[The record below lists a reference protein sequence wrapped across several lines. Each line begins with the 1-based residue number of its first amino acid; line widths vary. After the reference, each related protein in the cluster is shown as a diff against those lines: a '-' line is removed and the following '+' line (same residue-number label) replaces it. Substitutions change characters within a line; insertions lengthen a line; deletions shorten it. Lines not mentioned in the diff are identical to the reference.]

1 MNIYTLLKLL
11 GLIIIVLTSI
21 ILPLSLLESSIADLT
36 NEFIEWSGTNQFLNS
51 ILIIF
56 ALAADV
62 FLPIPNGVTNTFAGA
77 ILGFYLSIPVIWI
90 GLTLGSIIGF
100 AIGKYAAKPLAKKIL
115 SQEDLERSE
124 EVSKKFGV
132 SILLIARP
140 APALAEISTVA
151 AGLAGMKWSTFLT
164 IMIVS
169 NLLIAVVYAFIGT
182 AALTSQS
189 ASIALIGIAVIPF
202 LFWLFSKKI
211 FLKFNV
217 YCFDGLHNPS

>member
-1 MNIYTLLKLL
+1 M
-11 GLIIIVLTSI
+11 
-21 ILPLSLLESSIADLT
+21 ADLT
-36 NEFIEWSGTNQFLNS
+36 NEFIEWSGKNQFLNS
-51 ILIIF
+51 ILVIF

-77 ILGFYLSIPVIWI
+77 ILGFYLSIPIIWI

-124 EVSKKFGV
+124 EVAKKFGV

-164 IMIVS
+164 VMIVS
-169 NLLIAVVYAFIGT
+169 NFLISVVYASIGT
-182 AALTSQS
+182 AALTNQS
-189 ASIALIGIAVIPF
+189 ASIAFIGIALIPF
-202 LFWLFSKKI
+202 FFWLLAKRYF
-211 FLKFNV
+211 
-217 YCFDGLHNPS
+217 

>member
-11 GLIIIVLTSI
+11 GFVIIVLTSI

-36 NEFIEWSGTNQFLNS
+36 DGFITWSGNNQFLNS
-51 ILIIF
+51 ILVIF

-115 SQEDLERSE
+115 SQEDLKRSE
-124 EVSKKFGV
+124 EVAKKFGV

-151 AGLAGMKWSTFLT
+151 AGLAGMKWSTFL
-164 IMIVS
+164 IVMIVS
-169 NLLIAVVYAFIGT
+169 NFLISVVYAFIGT

-189 ASIALIGIAVIPF
+189 ASIAFIGIAFIPF
-202 LFWLFSKKI
+202 FFCLLAKRYF
-211 FLKFNV
+211 
-217 YCFDGLHNPS
+217 

>member
-1 MNIYTLLKLL
+1 MNIYNLLKLL
-11 GLIIIVLTSI
+11 GFIIIFLTSI

-36 NEFIEWSGTNQFLNS
+36 NDFIVWSGNNQFLNS
-51 ILIIF
+51 LLVIF

-62 FLPIPNGVTNTFAGA
+62 FLPIPNGVTNTFAGV
-77 ILGFYLSIPVIWI
+77 ILGFYLSIPVIWM

-124 EVSKKFGV
+124 EVAKKFGV
-132 SILLIARP
+132 SIILIARP

-164 IMIVS
+164 VMIVS

-189 ASIALIGIAVIPF
+189 ASMAFIGIAVIPF
-202 LFWLFSKKI
+202 LFWLLAKRYF
-211 FLKFNV
+211 
-217 YCFDGLHNPS
+217 

>member
-1 MNIYTLLKLL
+1 MTKTLLKFL

-36 NEFIEWSGTNQFLNS
+36 NEFIEWSGNNQFLNS
-51 ILIIF
+51 ILVIF

-115 SQEDLERSE
+115 SQEDLE
-124 EVSKKFGV
+124 KKFGV

-164 IMIVS
+164 VMIVS
-169 NLLIAVVYAFIGT
+169 NFLISVVYASIGT
-182 AALTSQS
+182 AALTNQS
-189 ASIALIGIAVIPF
+189 ASIAFIGIALIPF
-202 LFWLFSKKI
+202 FFWLLAKRYF
-211 FLKFNV
+211 
-217 YCFDGLHNPS
+217 

>member
-1 MNIYTLLKLL
+1 MNIYTLLKIL
-11 GLIIIVLTSI
+11 GFIIIVLTSI

-36 NEFIEWSGTNQFLNS
+36 EQFIEWSENNQFLNS
-51 ILIIF
+51 ILVIF

-62 FLPIPNGVTNTFAGA
+62 FLPIPNGVTNTLAGT
-77 ILGFYLSIPVIWI
+77 ILGFYLSIPIIWI

-100 AIGKYAAKPLAKKIL
+100 TIGKYAAKPLAKKIL

-124 EVSKKFGV
+124 EGAKKFGI

-151 AGLAGMKWSTFLT
+151 AGLVGMKWSTFLAV
-164 IMIVS
+164 MIVS
-169 NLLIAVVYAFIGT
+169 NLLVSIVYAFIGT

-189 ASIALIGIAVIPF
+189 ASIAFIGIAVIPF
-202 LFWLFSKKI
+202 FFWLLAKRYF
-211 FLKFNV
+211 
-217 YCFDGLHNPS
+217 